1 MVFGFVLESLTMTS
15 ESTAFLFNFLVRK
28 SKTDMAKS
36 KKYEQNEVVSQ
47 QKITTFFKEGNN
59 IMLVQKINY
68 NAH

>member
-36 KKYEQNEVVSQ
+36 KKYEQNEVV
-47 QKITTFFKEGNN
+47 NN
-59 IMLVQKINY
+59 IFQRR
-68 NAH
+68 